1 MTPRIE
7 STAAEEGG
15 EEVEKVEGYEDDSM
29 RNDGTTSFSSNEDTT
44 ELKLES
50 SVQNASIGMFTRNNE
65 DSTSNYQEAV
75 IEVSTQKLKD
85 NDIKMSITHFDG
97 EEYSFEEAEGGQ
109 KDTTSFENGSGY
121 DYNEENQYQFAAGD
135 YIETSN
141 EPKKSKKK
149 KTANLITRVKRQAG
163 KPNTSKF
170 CIHVNYF
177 QTRQSIFGLRL
188 YDSDFNP

>member
-15 EEVEKVEGYEDDSM
+15 EEVDKVEGYEDDGM
-29 RNDGTTSFSSNEDTT
+29 RNYGTTSFSSNEDTT

-50 SVQNASIGMFTRNNE
+50 TVQDASIGMFTRNNE

-75 IEVSTQKLKD
+75 IGVSTQKLKD

-163 KPNTSKF
+163 KPKSNIFT
-170 CIHVNYF
+170 HVISF
-177 QTRQSIFGLRL
+177 QTRRSKCRLRP
-188 YDSDFNP
+188 YD

>member
-1 MTPRIE
+1 ML
-7 STAAEEGG
+7 G
-15 EEVEKVEGYEDDSM
+15 EEGYEDDST
-29 RNDGTTSFSSNEDTT
+29 RNDETTIFSSNEDTT

-50 SVQNASIGMFTRNNE
+50 TVQNASIGMFTRNKE

-75 IEVSTQKLKD
+75 IELSTQKLKD
-85 NDIKMSITHFDG
+85 DEIKMSITHFDG
-97 EEYSFEEAEGGQ
+97 EEYSFEEAEGQ

-141 EPKKSKKK
+141 DEPKKSKKK

-163 KPNTSKF
+163 KPKKSQFFK
-170 CIHVNYF
+170 HVISF
-177 QTRQSIFGLRL
+177 QKLKLIQIKISQGENLKGC
-188 YDSDFNP
+188 

>member
-1 MTPRIE
+1 MTNRIE
-7 STAAEEGG
+7 STAAEEWG
-15 EEVEKVEGYEDDSM
+15 EEVEKGEGYEDDTI
-29 RNDGTTSFSSNEDTT
+29 RNDGTTNFSSNEDTT

-50 SVQNASIGMFTRNNE
+50 TVQNASIGMFTRNND

-109 KDTTSFENGSGY
+109 TDTTSFENGSGY

-135 YIETSN
+135 YIETN
-141 EPKKSKKK
+141 KEPKKSKKK

-163 KPNTSKF
+163 KPNVIS
-170 CIHVNYF
+170 F
-177 QTRQSIFGLRL
+177 QTRRTIFGLRL
-188 YDSDFNP
+188 YDSDFNPSVETEDG